1 MKLNFKTGVALTLM
15 SGPVFFVLFL
25 HLFGTNHFQLPRY
38 LCEDNG
44 VCYKVPQELLIGNND
59 IKVAFLGTETK
70 DNKLSLSRLET
81 VLERKSITGLKYSD
95 NEILSTF
102 IFVSAQREVVNS
114 GFQLLNDTLLQKD
127 LILIDDQSRICGFYT
142 STDDRAVQQ
151 LLNEIGVLIQEQSQK

>member
-1 MKLNFKTGVALTLM
+1 MKSKSDPQWHRFVIKQRFGAFKKHAWNAIRLR
-15 SGPVFFVLFL
+15 
-25 HLFGTNHFQLPRY
+25 Q
-38 LCEDNG
+38 
-44 VCYKVPQELLIGNND
+44 ND